1 MPKKKQRTS
10 YSIRVE
16 FKSGIKKRW
25 GLQIAISTFKHW
37 KEDVEYFLPDDTS
50 LKDAKKI
57 LAIARKN
64 WPEYNYK
71 IIRVVTIAEV
81 LKY

>member
-1 MPKKKQRTS
+1 MSEKKQRTS
-10 YSIRVE
+10 YSIQIE

-25 GLQIAISTFKHW
+25 CLQIAISTFKHW
-37 KEDVEYFLPDDTS
+37 KKDIEYFLPDDTS

-57 LAIARKN
+57 LAIVRKN
-64 WPEYNYK
+64 WPEYNHK
-71 IIRVVTIAEV
+71 IIRAVTINEV